1 MSEKNVNG
9 FENAAKIYLYTIS
22 LEKLRSYGRS
32 VGVASA
38 TAKKKNDLIEEII
51 GVLVGKIQPVEI
63 SKRGAPVK
71 NDSVD
76 QRVEEEMERLKELY
90 LSDSGSGYAFDFEKE
105 YKKMMERKTTLSV
118 SSPLEKEEVRIGGRL
133 AVFQGQLQMLNGVS
147 MLLPLNCIENE
158 EKIIMPVIFI
168 KMHDLREGDEIT
180 CYAAKN
186 DDYLVA
192 TLVLTVNGI
201 PLKDLRRG
209 HFNEMSVRLPTR
221 RFTTYDGEFFPT
233 MMGKYAEWLIQITE
247 GQRGLVISSP
257 KSGKTTAL
265 SELLQP
271 LAALNEDVCV
281 FCLLVDSSPET
292 VSKFR
297 MLAGRDRL
305 VYSTYED
312 DPERQVFVADFILNR
327 AKRYAES
334 GRQVVLIVDSFNALA
349 RAYNDTEQSSGG
361 KMLSC
366 GLESKTVHYLK
377 KYFGTAR
384 CLEKGGALTI
394 LGAVNTNTGNPA
406 DDVIGA
412 ELCALANLEIRL
424 SDSLAYKRVFPALAL
439 RDIRV
444 MEDFAVKTEKE
455 KALDAF
461 LHEKFMPANSDEEL
475 LNAVKN
481 SKTKEEF
488 VQAVQ
493 AMATRE

>member
-1 MSEKNVNG
+1 MSEKNAIG
-9 FENAAKIYLYTIS
+9 FENAAKIYLYTVS

-32 VGVASA
+32 IGVASA

-51 GVLVGKIQPVEI
+51 GVLVGKITPIEI

-71 NDSVD
+71 NDNVD
-76 QRVEEEMERLKELY
+76 QRVEEEMNRLKELY
-90 LSDSGSGYAFDFEKE
+90 LGDDRYSFDFEKE
-105 YKKMMERKTTLSV
+105 YQKMLKRKTIFSV
-118 SSPLEKEEVRIGGRL
+118 SSPLQKEEEQVDGRNV
-133 AVFQGQLQMLNGVS
+133 VFQGQLQMLNGVS

-186 DDYLVA
+186 NDYLVA

-209 HFNEMSVRLPTR
+209 RFAEMDVRLPKR

-265 SELLQP
+265 SELVQP
-271 LAALNEDVCV
+271 LAALNEDLCV

-297 MLAGRDRL
+297 MLAGKDRL
-305 VYSTYED
+305 VYSTYD
-312 DPERQVFVADFILNR
+312 DEPERQVFVADFILNR

-334 GRQVVLIVDSFNALA
+334 GRQVLLIVDSFNALA
-349 RAYNDTEQSSGG
+349 RAYNDTEQSIGG

-377 KYFGTAR
+377 KYFGSAR

-394 LGAVNTNTGNPA
+394 LAAVNTNTGNPA

-412 ELCALANLEIRL
+412 ELCALANLEVRL

-439 RDIRV
+439 RDIRA
-444 MEDFAVKTEKE
+444 MEEFAVKTEKE
-455 KALDAF
+455 KSL
-461 LHEKFMPANSDEEL
+461 EKFLCEKFIPANSEEDL
-475 LNAVKN
+475 LRCVETAA
-481 SKTKEEF
+481 TKEEF
-488 VQAVQ
+488 IQAVKGMV
-493 AMATRE
+493 ADE